1 MIILNKKQ
9 KRVISLEKKE
19 QIKSNTELFLK
30 SQVTR
35 TKINQKI
42 NFPWIGQLVETKV
55 IAGV

>member
-19 QIKSNTELFLK
+19 QIKSNTELLLK

-42 NFPWIGQLVETKV
+42 NFP
-55 IAGV
+55 